1 LEKWDFKYYFYRND
15 HNDLEF
21 CAKLNHWKK

>member
-15 HNDLEF
+15 HNCLEF
-21 CAKLNHWKK
+21 CAKLNHW